1 MGGRMPIKSRL
12 GRYVVCNTTGES
24 YRAFIPPPLP
34 PEPPLAFDAELIG
47 LLEEANR
54 LLGRLDGLAA
64 ALPDPQL
71 LLYQYVRKEAVLSSQ
86 IEGTQSSLS
95 DLLIHEIDEA
105 PGVPEDDVEEVS
117 CYVRAL
123 NYGLE
128 RLASLPLSLR
138 LLREIHGKLLASGR
152 GAAKM
157 PGEFR
162 RSQNWLGGTRPGNA
176 AFVPPPPDH
185 LMECLGL
192 LETFLHDPQTPPLI
206 KAALAHVQFETIHP
220 FLDGNGR
227 LGRLLIALLLAEC
240 KVLQYPL
247 LYLSLHFK
255 ANRPEYYD
263 RLSRVRTHGD
273 WEGWLRF
280 FLQGVIHTAREAA
293 ETAQKMI
300 ALFDADRTRIAALGR
315 LSGSALRLHE
325 HLRARPVTTA
335 AVASDKT
342 GVNRSSTVTVL
353 NKLIEM
359 GIVRELTGYRRNR
372 LFAYDAYLALLS
384 RDTEPL
390 AP

>member
-1 MGGRMPIKSRL
+1 MSKRL
-12 GRYVVCNTTGES
+12 GTYVTRTTVGES
-24 YRAFIPPPLP
+24 FRAFIPPDLP
-34 PEPPLAFDAELIG
+34 PDPPLVFDSAMIG

-71 LLYQYVRKEAVLSSQ
+71 LLYQYVRKEAVMSSQ

-95 DLLIHEIDEA
+95 DLLIHEMDEI

-123 NYGLE
+123 NFGVQ

-138 LLREIHGKLLASGR
+138 LLREIHAQLLASGR
-152 GAAKM
+152 GATKM

-162 RSQNWLGGTRPGNA
+162 RSQNWLGGSRPGNA
-176 AFVPPPPDH
+176 SFVPPPPEN
-185 LMECLGL
+185 LMDCLGA
-192 LETFLHDPQTPPLI
+192 LESFLHDGSTPPLI
-206 KAALAHVQFETIHP
+206 RAALAHVQFETIHP

-227 LGRLLIALLLAEC
+227 LGRLLIALMLVEA

-255 ANRPEYYD
+255 SNRSEYYE

-273 WEGWLRF
+273 WEGWLAY
-280 FLQGVIHTAREAA
+280 FLRGVIHTAG
-293 ETAQKMI
+293 ETIDTTRQI
-300 ALFDADRTRIAALGR
+300 LALFDRDRARIATVGR
-315 LSGSALRLHE
+315 LSGTALRLHE
-325 HLRARPVTTA
+325 HLRARPVTTVALA
-335 AVASDKT
+335 AASTK
-342 GVNRSSTVTVL
+342 VNRTSIVTAL
-353 NKLIEM
+353 AKLTEL
-359 GIVRELTGYRRNR
+359 GIVRELTGNRRNR
-372 LFAYDAYLALLS
+372 LFAYDTYLALLS

-390 AP
+390 PD

>member
-1 MGGRMPIKSRL
+1 METRL
-12 GRYVVCNTTGES
+12 GRYITCNTVGES
-24 YRAFIPPPLP
+24 YKAFVPPPLP
-34 PEPPLAFDAELIG
+34 PNPPLAFDAESLA

-54 LLGRLDGLAA
+54 QLGRLDGLAT

-95 DLLIHEIDEA
+95 DLLIHEMDEI

-123 NYGLE
+123 NFGLD
-128 RLASLPLSLR
+128 RLKTLPLSLR
-138 LLREIHGKLLASGR
+138 LLREIHGVLLASGR
-152 GAAKM
+152 GATKL

-162 RSQNWLGGTRPGNA
+162 RSQNWLGGSRPGNA
-176 AFVPPPPDH
+176 VFVPPPPDQ
-185 LMECLGL
+185 LIAVLGPF
-192 LETFLHDPQTPPLI
+192 ETFLHDADTAPLI

-227 LGRLLIALLLAEC
+227 LGRLLIALLLAEAQ
-240 KVLQYPL
+240 VLHYPL

-255 ANRPEYYD
+255 TNRPEYYD

-273 WEGWLRF
+273 WEGWVKF
-280 FLQGVIHTAREAA
+280 FLRGVVNTAKEASDTAR
-293 ETAQKMI
+293 QII
-300 ALFDADRTRIAALGR
+300 ALFDADRAQLAAIGR
-315 LSGSALRLHE
+315 LSATATALHR
-325 HLRARPVTTA
+325 HLSERPVTNVPLA
-335 AVASDKT
+335 AKAV
-342 GVNRSSTVTVL
+342 GVNRGSITAAL
-353 NKLIEM
+353 AKMQEM
-359 GIVRELTGYRRNR
+359 GLVRELTGNRRNR

-390 AP
+390 AN

>member
-1 MGGRMPIKSRL
+1 METGRQ
-12 GRYVVCNTTGES
+12 GRYVTCNVAGEP
-24 YRAFIPPPLP
+24 YRAFVPPPLP
-34 PEPPLAFDAELIG
+34 PQPPLAFGGELIG

-54 LLGRLDGLAA
+54 LLGRLDGLAT

-95 DLLIHEIDEA
+95 DLLIHEMEEV
-105 PGVPEDDVEEVS
+105 PGVPEADVEEVS

-123 NYGLE
+123 NHGLE
-128 RLASLPLSLR
+128 RLNSLPLSLR
-138 LLREIHGKLLASGR
+138 LLREIHAVLLSSGR
-152 GAAKM
+152 GATKQ

-176 AFVPPPPDH
+176 EFVPPPPEQ
-185 LMECLGL
+185 LMDCLGPF
-192 LETFLHDPQTPPLI
+192 ETFLHDPHTPPLI

-227 LGRLLIALLLAEC
+227 LGRLLIALLLVEA

-273 WEGWLRF
+273 WEGWLAF
-280 FLQGVIHTAREAA
+280 FLRGVIHTAREAA
-293 ETAQKMI
+293 ETAQKI
-300 ALFDADRTRIAALGR
+300 LALFEADRARIAQLGR

-325 HLRARPVTTA
+325 HLRLRVVSSAG
-335 AVASDKT
+335 VASEKT
-342 GVNRSSTVTVL
+342 GVNRSSTVTAL

-372 LFAYDAYLALLS
+372 LFAYDAYLVLLS

-390 AP
+390 PP

>member
-1 MGGRMPIKSRL
+1 MEGRL
-12 GRYVVCNTTGES
+12 GRYVACNAAGER
-24 YRAFIPPPLP
+24 YQAFLPPPLP
-34 PEPPLAFDAELIG
+34 PQPPLAFDVELIG
-47 LLEEANR
+47 LVEEANR
-54 LLGRLDGLAA
+54 LLGRLDGLAT

-95 DLLIHEIDEA
+95 DLLIHEMDEV

-123 NYGLE
+123 DYGLE

-138 LLREIHGKLLASGR
+138 LLREIHGQLLASGR
-152 GAAKM
+152 GAAKQ

-162 RSQNWLGGTRPGNA
+162 RSQNWLGGSRPGNA
-176 AFVPPPPDH
+176 VFVPPPPEQ
-185 LMECLGL
+185 LMDCLGPF
-192 LETFLHDPQTPPLI
+192 EAFLHDPQTPPLI

-227 LGRLLIALLLAEC
+227 LGRLLIALLLVEA

-255 ANRPEYYD
+255 TNRPEYYD

-280 FLQGVIHTAREAA
+280 FLRGVINTAREAA
-293 ETAQKMI
+293 ETAQKI
-300 ALFDADRTRIAALGR
+300 LALFDADRARIATLGR
-315 LSGSALRLHE
+315 LSGSALRMHE
-325 HLRARPVTTA
+325 YLRARPVTTA
-335 AVASDKT
+335 AVAAEKT

-353 NKLIEM
+353 NKLIDM

-372 LFAYDAYLALLS
+372 LFAYDAYLAVLS

-390 AP
+390 PQ

>member
-1 MGGRMPIKSRL
+1 MDSRL
-12 GRYVVCNTTGES
+12 GRYQLCNTTGES
-24 YRAFIPPPLP
+24 YGAFIPPPLP
-34 PEPPLAFDAELIG
+34 PQPPLVFDTELLA

-54 LLGRLDGLAA
+54 LLGRLDGLAS

-95 DLLIHEIDEA
+95 DLLIHELDEA

-123 NYGLE
+123 NHGLD

-138 LLREIHGKLLASGR
+138 LLREMHAVLLAGGR
-152 GAAKM
+152 GADKQ

-176 AFVPPPPDH
+176 VFVPPPPEQ
-185 LMECLGL
+185 LMDCLGPF
-192 LETFLHDPQTPPLI
+192 ETFLHDPQTPPLI

-227 LGRLLIALLLAEC
+227 LGRLLIALLLVEA

-255 ANRPEYYD
+255 ANRSEYYD

-280 FLQGVIHTAREAA
+280 FLRGVVNTAAEACATAR
-293 ETAQKMI
+293 QI
-300 ALFDADRTRIAALGR
+300 VALFDADRARLPAMGR
-315 LSGSALRLHE
+315 LSATALALHR
-325 HLRARPVTTA
+325 HLCTRPVTNVVQATA
-335 AVASDKT
+335 AT
-342 GVNRSSTVTVL
+342 GIARSSVL
-353 NKLIEM
+353 TAFARLTEL
-359 GIVRELTGYRRNR
+359 GLVREMTGYRRNR
-372 LFAYDAYLALLS
+372 VFAYDAYLRLLT

-390 AP
+390 PN